1 MIDGFRFRPRS
12 LSYGGQAALSVRA
25 GCATLRDANLAC
37 FKIQLLASRHAL
49 LW

>member
-1 MIDGFRFRPRS
+1 MGFASAHARRATADKPLYPF
-12 LSYGGQAALSVRA
+12 LRA
-25 GCATLRDANLAC
+25 GCATLRDANLAR